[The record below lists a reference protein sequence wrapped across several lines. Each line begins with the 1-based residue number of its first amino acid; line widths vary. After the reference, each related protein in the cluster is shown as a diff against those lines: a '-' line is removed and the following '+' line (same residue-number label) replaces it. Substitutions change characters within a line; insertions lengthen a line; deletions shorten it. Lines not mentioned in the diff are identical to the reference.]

1 MSDTQRL
8 DQLAVNAIRILS
20 AESIQQANSG
30 HPGLV
35 MGSAATAYELWA
47 NHMAHNPADPNWVNR
62 DRFVL
67 SAGHASML
75 IYSLLY
81 LFGYGLKIDDL
92 KAFRQWDSLTPGHPE
107 YRHTVG
113 IETTTGPLGQGIAT
127 AVGMAMAEA
136 HLAARFNREGDEII
150 DHYTYTLVGDGCM
163 MEGIASEAA
172 SLAGTLKLGKLIAFY
187 DDNDI
192 SIEGNTD
199 VSFTEDVGARHEA
212 YGWHVQHVADG
223 NDRAAI
229 AAAIEAAKADKSRPS
244 MIIVKTKIGFGS
256 PLEGLA
262 KTHGEPLGAENVQKT
277 KENLNWPVSEP
288 FGVPAELTDW
298 MTQKQAELAAKQD
311 AWQVK
316 FEQWQKKYPEL
327 AEEFAACNSDKLP
340 DLLNDAEFWAFEG
353 KDATRSTS
361 GIVLN
366 RLAAR
371 LPNLIGGS
379 ADLAPST
386 KTELK
391 GKGWF
396 AAGAYE
402 NANIH
407 YGVREFAMAAAANG
421 LALHGGLRT
430 FCSTF
435 FVFSDYLKGAL
446 RLSALMKA
454 PVMYVLTHD
463 SIGVGE
469 DGPTHEPIEHL
480 AALRAVP
487 NVCVFRPADGKETAA
502 GYLSALTYEG
512 PTCMVLSRQNL
523 PTYEKSGPEALK
535 GGYILVD
542 EADAKLILIAT
553 GSEVAL
559 AVDAQKALKEKG
571 IPARVV
577 SMPSIELFE
586 AQSAEYKEQILP
598 SSIRSRIAIEA
609 GATMPWYRYV
619 GFEGEVIGLDHFG
632 ASAPA
637 SKLFEEFGFTVDNVL
652 AVADRVLAK
661 A

>member
-1 MSDTQRL
+1 
-8 DQLAVNAIRILS
+8 
-20 AESIQQANSG
+20 
-30 HPGLV
+30 
-35 MGSAATAYELWA
+35 
-47 NHMAHNPADPNWVNR
+47 
-62 DRFVL
+62 
-67 SAGHASML
+67 
-75 IYSLLY
+75 
-81 LFGYGLKIDDL
+81 
-92 KAFRQWDSLTPGHPE
+92 
-107 YRHTVG
+107 
-113 IETTTGPLGQGIAT
+113 
-127 AVGMAMAEA
+127 
-136 HLAARFNREGDEII
+136 
-150 DHYTYTLVGDGCM
+150 
-163 MEGIASEAA
+163 
-172 SLAGTLKLGKLIAFY
+172 
-187 DDNDI
+187 
-192 SIEGNTD
+192 
-199 VSFTEDVGARHEA
+199 
-212 YGWHVQHVADG
+212 
-223 NDRAAI
+223 
-229 AAAIEAAKADKSRPS
+229 
-244 MIIVKTKIGFGS
+244 
-256 PLEGLA
+256 
-262 KTHGEPLGAENVQKT
+262 
-277 KENLNWPVSEP
+277 
-288 FGVPAELTDW
+288 
-298 MTQKQAELAAKQD
+298 
-311 AWQVK
+311 
-316 FEQWQKKYPEL
+316 
-327 AEEFAACNSDKLP
+327 
-340 DLLNDAEFWAFEG
+340 
-353 KDATRSTS
+353 
-361 GIVLN
+361 
-366 RLAAR
+366 
-371 LPNLIGGS
+371 
-379 ADLAPST
+379 
-386 KTELK
+386 
-391 GKGWF
+391 
-396 AAGAYE
+396 
-402 NANIH
+402 
-407 YGVREFAMAAAANG
+407 
-421 LALHGGLRT
+421 
-430 FCSTF
+430 
-435 FVFSDYLKGAL
+435 
-446 RLSALMKA
+446 MKA